1 LKPAAW
7 NHHTTAGAFRL
18 AKVAL
23 RILQEQGGWDMSPES
38 LAREVVDVVYRQAPV
53 ESRATAFMSV
63 LELTRILFSELFCIG
78 CGRPSLER
86 CPAKMSWPMR
96 PASGSRNPS

>member
-1 LKPAAW
+1 
-7 NHHTTAGAFRL
+7 
-18 AKVAL
+18 
-23 RILQEQGGWDMSPES
+23 MSPES

-86 CPAKMSWPMR
+86 LPGEDELAYEARLQFEESELRSFRVRFAHLLIVWR
-96 PASGSRNPS
+96 DAIF